1 MVTVCVLVT
10 PLVTLPKLTDAGV
23 TAICG
28 WTPVPLSA
36 IVVGEFVALLVRAML
51 PVALPFALGA
61 NAAVREADCPA
72 LSVSGS
78 VRPVTLNP
86 VPVTLSLESVTLPVP
101 LFVRVTLFVVLLPTR
116 TLPKLSEV
124 AEEDNWSVC
133 DTPVPARAKATDGV
147 GELFA
152 RVSVPANVPAAEGSK
167 LTVKEDDPPAEIL
180 RGSVN
185 PE

>member
-1 MVTVCVLVT
+1 L
-10 PLVTLPKLTDAGV
+10 
-23 TAICG
+23 
-28 WTPVPLSA
+28 
-36 IVVGEFVALLVRAML
+36 VALLVKAML

-61 NAAVREADCPA
+61 KATVRETDCPA

-86 VPVTLSLESVTLPVP
+86 VPVTLSLESITLPVP

-124 AEEDNWSVC
+124 AEEDNCSVC
-133 DTPVPARAKATDGV
+133 ATPVPDRAKAADGV

-152 RVSVPANVPAAEGSK
+152 SVSVPENAPAAEGSK
-167 LTVKEDDPPAEIL
+167 LTVKEDDAPAEIVS
-180 RGSVN
+180 GSVN